1 MNHIE
6 RLSRR
11 NTYVSPDFTLSIPR
25 NAIRGN
31 QVMLTFTIK
40 KATVAG
46 FNTPIIQE
54 LATIYIS
61 RSEATYV
68 LRKFKKHID
77 TRRQIA

>member
-1 MNHIE
+1 
-6 RLSRR
+6 
-11 NTYVSPDFTLSIPR
+11 
-25 NAIRGN
+25 
-31 QVMLTFTIK
+31 MLTFTIK